1 MDENKIENQNYKMY
15 SNSELEKELER
26 LKTEYEFAQKMAIEN
41 YQLMMELAS
50 YYGEAKEILDMR
62 TGKKKDS

>member
-1 MDENKIENQNYKMY
+1 MNDSKNENQNYKMY

-26 LKTEYEFAQKMAIEN
+26 LKTEYEFAQKVAIEN

-50 YYGEAKEILDMR
+50 YYGEAKAI
-62 TGKKKDS
+62 

>member
-1 MDENKIENQNYKMY
+1 MNDSKNENQNYKMY

-26 LKTEYEFAQKMAIEN
+26 LKTEYEFVQKVTIEN

-62 TGKKKDS
+62 TGKKKEG

>member
-1 MDENKIENQNYKMY
+1 MNDSKNENQNYKMY

-26 LKTEYEFAQKMAIEN
+26 LKTEYEFAQKVAIEN

-62 TGKKKDS
+62 MGKKKED